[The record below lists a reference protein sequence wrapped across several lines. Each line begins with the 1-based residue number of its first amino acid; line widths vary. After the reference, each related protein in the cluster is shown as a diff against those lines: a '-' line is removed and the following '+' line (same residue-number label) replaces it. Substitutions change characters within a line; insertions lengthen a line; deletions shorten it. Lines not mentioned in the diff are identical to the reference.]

1 MVLFKYME
9 SLENDEHNFSSN
21 TPVRSITY
29 QKFDLG
35 IVYITNEVHHIR
47 RHCTLITIIVS
58 ISVFVT
64 SFICVMTAVFLSIS
78 KLV

>member
-9 SLENDEHNFSSN
+9 SLENDEHNVSSN

-35 IVYITNEVHHIR
+35 IVYIT
-47 RHCTLITIIVS
+47 IV
-58 ISVFVT
+58 
-64 SFICVMTAVFLSIS
+64 L
-78 KLV
+78 